1 MIFWELGSRGLR
13 RYSFITILECSIQSF
28 QASFE
33 TLSKTRL
40 PSSPFQGGR
49 SSPGISRPNFTQWT
63 MRVPGFTGSL
73 AADVGPQDSLAIMV
87 PRTQYLFDDT
97 ARARKFL
104 VRVSRRAKCNR
115 RGQRRAI

>member
-1 MIFWELGSRGLR
+1 MIFCELGSRGLR

-49 SSPGISRPNFTQWT
+49 SRPGMSRPNLTQCT

-73 AADVGPQDSLAIMV
+73 AAGVGPQDALAIV
-87 PRTQYLFDDT
+87 GRRKVNIFGGS
-97 ARARKFL
+97 ARVRKVL
-104 VRVSRRAKCNR
+104 SP
-115 RGQRRAI
+115 